1 LLESARGV
9 AAALGDAR
17 IATLCL
23 QHGVAELW
31 TNDRDFARFR
41 GLKIVNP
48 LVEA

>member
-1 LLESARGV
+1 V
-9 AAALGDAR
+9 ADSSYKGS

-23 QHGVAELW
+23 QHSVAELW